1 MKNVIEPCC
10 IQSQLPRLM
19 EEAKQGVFFSNGDWG
34 VEKLMSAVSYLV
46 DECATVVLL
55 MPSVDVFFCRT
66 LVKWL
71 SRNWMDCVI
80 LATKEDCGVLVSNE
94 LKGYETRVLYQCRK
108 NLATEAFVRYNERKK
123 LVVFGPM
130 RVKGSGEFCQYSYV
144 RGGSWED
151 FGAVVSPIVG
161 LFARKKK
168 EGKGK
173 CYGVMNFLD
182 RSFLHGE
189 TVKREDDGIMN

>member
-1 MKNVIEPCC
+1 M
-10 IQSQLPRLM
+10 
-19 EEAKQGVFFSNGDWG
+19 
-34 VEKLMSAVSYLV
+34 
-46 DECATVVLL
+46 
-55 MPSVDVFFCRT
+55 
-66 LVKWL
+66 
-71 SRNWMDCVI
+71 
-80 LATKEDCGVLVSNE
+80 VSNE

-189 TVKREDDGIMN
+189 TVKREDEGIMN